1 MKLIENMWQTIRA
14 IYSGIR
20 GYLPLPHSPFPVTY
34 SAGKLGMNHLKLI
47 MLAVLLGHM
56 AESVAIDTAGWTC
69 TGTCGTSGA
78 NGVVTLSPAANS
90 TYGWVSTA
98 NGVNGLGLAG
108 IGGTNGSLIRSSSFL
123 ATAGQQL
130 SFYFNYVTTDGSD
143 YTDYAWVRLLDAGGK
158 EVALL
163 FTARTTSG
171 GNTVPG
177 KSMPT
182 PASTLKPSSTPIIAG
197 VPSWSPLGADSGEC
211 FDTGCGY
218 TGWVQANYTVPAL
231 GSYVLEFGVVNWNDE
246 NYQSGIA
253 FDGATIGGKPIT
265 PTLLTVTRSGSGSGA
280 VTSSPAGIDC
290 GATCSASL
298 SGSATLTATPASG
311 STFAGWSGDCTGTG
325 SCVVAMSAAKSVTAT
340 FKQAPFAAATTTS
353 ITATSAT
360 IATHITF
367 NAPDV
372 GKTGAVFIT
381 AWVPVNGLG
390 TFGILT
396 AHLNQTMSVTAT
408 NDNPYPGGEVNSRQ
422 ETLGALLAATDP
434 TTSVLVQLTP
444 SGWQLVQN
452 GQLAPYTTGVLGDSL
467 ASMNILNNTNP
478 ANLLGSQF
486 CVGYGTSA
494 AEMIAAGRMQPVAII
509 PDATGNAAAN
519 GSCNVANV
527 VVEFYNTNLDNY
539 FITADAGEAAQVDN
553 GMAGLE
559 PHRQHL
565 QVGRHH
571 LCLPFLRQLLARP
584 ELAFLYGQ
592 SGGMPGAEGPANP
605 RRRSAQ
611 AHREELDF
619 REPGFRVDAAD
630 RWRGQRHLSRRH
642 RAGVP
647 RLQQRLCAG
656 RRFQPPHHRQPD
668 GDPAGGKQGLEQR
681 GRGDVRASI
690 SRQICLM
697 DGRFPCRPISA
708 LYCESRY
715 SPVSAFDEC
724 RN

>member
-1 MKLIENMWQTIRA
+1 MRSLIIRFFIVLGLLIPALATAASSGGVLYACNVSSYYFCQDYYVGTANCGTSATMQTIT
-14 IYSGIR
+14 SC
-20 GYLPLPHSPFPVTY
+20 SSSNV
-34 SAGKLGMNHLKLI
+34 
-47 MLAVLLGHM
+47 
-56 AESVAIDTAGWTC
+56 
-69 TGTCGTSGA
+69 TGTCTSSGFF
-78 NGVVTLSPAANS
+78 S
-90 TYGWVSTA
+90 TYFYPGYPLSVAKQVCASQPY
-98 NGVNGLGLAG
+98 GVW
-108 IGGTNGSLIRSSSFL
+108 
-123 ATAGQQL
+123 
-130 SFYFNYVTTDGSD
+130 SD
-143 YTDYAWVRLLDAGGK
+143 
-158 EVALL
+158 
-163 FTARTTSG
+163 
-171 GNTVPG
+171 
-177 KSMPT
+177 
-182 PASTLKPSSTPIIAG
+182 
-197 VPSWSPLGADSGEC
+197 
-211 FDTGCGY
+211 
-218 TGWVQANYTVPAL
+218 
-231 GSYVLEFGVVNWNDE
+231 SYVS
-246 NYQSGIA
+246 QSSGNA
-253 FDGATIGGKPIT
+253 SQTTYA
-265 PTLLTVTRSGSGSGA
+265 LTVTRSGSGSGA

-553 GMAGLE
+553 GMAG
-559 PHRQHL
+559 PGWSRT
-565 QVGRHH
+565 GNT
-571 LCLPFLRQLLARP
+571 FK
-584 ELAFLYGQ
+584 
-592 SGGMPGAEGPANP
+592 SGGTT
-605 RRRSAQ
+605 S
-611 AHREELDF
+611 
-619 REPGFRVDAAD
+619 V
-630 RWRGQRHLSRRH
+630 
-642 RAGVP
+642 
-647 RLQQRLCAG
+647 C
-656 RRFQPPHHRQPD
+656 RFY
-668 GDPAGGKQGLEQR
+668 G
-681 GRGDVRASI
+681 S
-690 SRQICLM
+690 
-697 DGRFPCRPISA
+697 
-708 LYCESRY
+708 Y
-715 SPVSAFDEC
+715 SPGPTRIFIRSIR
-724 RN
+724 RNARG

>member
-1 MKLIENMWQTIRA
+1 MYNLYTLDECCSQTSQSTFY
-14 IYSGIR
+14 YS
-20 GYLPLPHSPFPVTY
+20 P
-34 SAGKLGMNHLKLI
+34 
-47 MLAVLLGHM
+47 
-56 AESVAIDTAGWTC
+56 TAGDL
-69 TGTCGTSGA
+69 
-78 NGVVTLSPAANS
+78 VE
-90 TYGWVSTA
+90 STA
-98 NGVNGLGLAG
+98 TTTF
-108 IGGTNGSLIRSSSFL
+108 ISSAPS
-123 ATAGQQL
+123 
-130 SFYFNYVTTDGSD
+130 
-143 YTDYAWVRLLDAGGK
+143 
-158 EVALL
+158 
-163 FTARTTSG
+163 
-171 GNTVPG
+171 VP
-177 KSMPT
+177 
-182 PASTLKPSSTPIIAG
+182 
-197 VPSWSPLGADSGEC
+197 VPSYGAPVYNFTTTTTFQLQS
-211 FDTGCGY
+211 F
-218 TGWVQANYTVPAL
+218 PA
-231 GSYVLEFGVVNWNDE
+231 
-246 NYQSGIA
+246 
-253 FDGATIGGKPIT
+253 
-265 PTLLTVTRSGSGSGA
+265 PTLYALTVTRSGSGSGA

-559 PHRQHL
+559 PP
-565 QVGRHH
+565 GNT
-571 LCLPFLRQLLARP
+571 FK
-584 ELAFLYGQ
+584 
-592 SGGMPGAEGPANP
+592 SGGTTSVCRFYGSYSPGPNSHFYTVNPAE
-605 RRRSAQ
+605 
-611 AHREELDF
+611 
-619 REPGFRVDAAD
+619 
-630 RWRGQRHLSRRH
+630 
-642 RAGVP
+642 
-647 RLQQRLCAG
+647 C
-656 RRFQPPHHRQPD
+656 
-668 GDPAGGKQGLEQR
+668 QGLK
-681 GRGDVRASI
+681 
-690 SRQICLM
+690 
-697 DGRFPCRPISA
+697 
-708 LYCESRY
+708 
-715 SPVSAFDEC
+715 
-724 RN
+724 